1 MNASDPILS
10 SPPTLP
16 RSLVRELP
24 TQIGRT
30 VRLQGW
36 LHNVRKLGTLNF
48 VVLRDRTGIAQIRAE
63 SEELEP
69 LRGLLDESVIEVV
82 GLVADEPRAPGGIEL
97 VHPAFRI
104 LEEALAPPPVTLSR
118 RDLNATLPVLL
129 DHAAV
134 SLRHPGRRHALE
146 VMAVL
151 AEGFRASLRSVGFT
165 EVFTPKLVGAT
176 AEGGAEVFR
185 LEYFE
190 LPGYLTQ
197 SPQLY
202 KQMLVG
208 VLERVF
214 EVGPVFRAEPHDTSR
229 HLAQYCS
236 LDAEMGFIETVNDV
250 IETVHHTL
258 SAMMAALQAR
268 FPEGEPVLVPDPMPR
283 IPFWEAMAVLEE
295 AGVRTP
301 GERPDLT
308 PAGERW
314 LGEWALREH
323 ASDFLVVTGYPQ
335 AERPFYT
342 HPDPDHPG
350 YSRGFDVLFRGLEIV
365 TGGQRLHREAD
376 YLHVMDARGMD
387 PAPFASY
394 LEAFRHGM
402 PPHGGFAIGLERVAK
417 QWLRVANIREV
428 TAFPRYRGRL
438 VP

>member
-1 MNASDPILS
+1 VTPSAETPAGA
-10 SPPTLP
+10 PALP
-16 RSLVRELP
+16 RTLVKDLP
-24 TQIGRT
+24 ALVGRP

-36 LHNVRKLGTLNF
+36 LHHVRRLGRLNF
-48 VVLRDRTGIAQIRAE
+48 AVLRDRTGLAQIRVE
-63 SEELEP
+63 TSQLQP
-69 LRGLLDESVIEVV
+69 LRTAPDESVVEVS
-82 GLVADEPRAPGGIEL
+82 GRAAADPRAPGGVEVVDPVFRL
-97 VHPAFRI
+97 LEPA
-104 LEEALAPPPVTLSR
+104 LLPTPVTLSR
-118 RDLNATLPVLL
+118 PTLKESLPVLL

-134 SLRHPGRRHALE
+134 ALRHPGRRRALE
-146 VMAVL
+146 LMAAL
-151 AEGFRASLRSVGFT
+151 AEGFRSTLRGLGFT
-165 EVFTPKLVGAT
+165 EVFTPKVVGAT

-185 LEYFE
+185 LEYFDT
-190 LPGYLTQ
+190 PGYLTQ

-208 VLERVF
+208 ALERVF
-214 EVGPVFRAEPHDTSR
+214 EVGPVFRAEPHDTGR

-236 LDAEMGFIETVNDV
+236 LDAEMGFIDDVGDV
-250 IETVHHTL
+250 IAVAEEAL
-258 SAMMAALQAR
+258 AGMMAAAATLL
-268 FPEGEPVLVPDPMPR
+268 PHESPVLMPQGLPR
-283 IPFWEAMAVLEE
+283 IPFWDAMALLEA
-295 AGVRTP
+295 AGLRKASD
-301 GERPDLT
+301 RPDLT

-314 LGEWALREH
+314 LGQWALRER

-376 YLHVMDARGMD
+376 YLRVMAERGMD

-417 QWLRVANIREV
+417 QWLGAQNIREI

-438 VP
+438 AP